1 MNDHRIERRDEEDA
15 EMPKRITIAPHLTE
29 EELCQR
35 YRQSKEVTERT
46 HYQIIWLLTQGKKTK
61 EVAEITGYSLNWL

>member
-1 MNDHRIERRDEEDA
+1 
-15 EMPKRITIAPHLTE
+15 MPKRITIAPHLTE

-61 EVAEITGYSLNWL
+61 EVAEITGYSLN